1 MFTIIRTR
9 PLESMPY
16 AQAKVR
22 IYEDCSAVLVSYVT
36 EVAAI
41 SADGWVRVRGLY
53 SMTTRRH
60 LSAFAREYRTTYDKL
75 KRCYEQGL
83 TYNIYTGE
91 WVSLTTGEIVE
102 G

>member
-1 MFTIIRTR
+1 MFAIVRTR
-9 PLESMPY
+9 SLEIMPY

-22 IYEDCSAVLVSYVT
+22 IYEDSTAVLVSYTT

-41 SADGWVRVRGLY
+41 DSEGWVKARGLY

-60 LSAFAREYRTTYDKL
+60 ISAFAREYRTTYDKL
-75 KRCYEQGL
+75 KKCYEQNL

-91 WVSLTTGEIVE
+91 FVSLTTGEIVE

>member
-9 PLESMPY
+9 PLEIMPY
-16 AQAKVR
+16 AQAAVR
-22 IYEDCSAVLVSYVT
+22 VYENGSAVLVSYVT
-36 EVAAI
+36 EVASI
-41 SADGWVRVRGLY
+41 DADGWVCVRGLY

-75 KRCYEQGL
+75 KKCYEQSL
-83 TYNIYTGE
+83 TYNIYSGE
-91 WVSLTTGEIVE
+91 WVSLITGEIVE

>member
-1 MFTIIRTR
+1 MLTIVRTR
-9 PLESMPY
+9 PLEIMPY

-22 IYEDCSAVLVSYVT
+22 IYEDSTAVLVSYAT

-41 SADGWVRVRGLY
+41 DGEGWVRVRGLY
-53 SMTTRRH
+53 SATTRRH
-60 LSAFAREYRTTYDKL
+60 ISAFAREYRTDYYKL
-75 KRCYEQGL
+75 KKCYEQKL

-91 WVSLTTGEIVE
+91 FVSLVTGEIVE

>member
-9 PLESMPY
+9 PLEIMPY
-16 AQAKVR
+16 AQAAIR
-22 IYEDCSAVLVSYVT
+22 IYENGSAVLVSYVT
-36 EVAAI
+36 EVASI
-41 SADGWVRVRGLY
+41 DADGWVRVRGLY

-75 KRCYEQGL
+75 KRCYERSL

-91 WVSLTTGEIVE
+91 FVSLVTGEIVE